1 MRSSGYL
8 ASLVAAGTMAVPHN
22 GNLRNDDK
30 HYEIITK
37 FEYVTHYVIGGGGDA
52 PQTTCVSQ
60 PQKSNFENQSDHSG
74 QYITTA
80 ICTQPTNVEPV
91 KRPTQIPNRDSVS
104 GFGPSYG
111 LYVDQQ
117 EAVDLHNDARK
128 AVGNGP
134 LSWDDSLAV
143 VAASPATMSFKSINI
158 SVGSHETKEA
168 MVSLIQRDINFF
180 SYTNPEERLTAIKEI
195 FAPDIVW
202 FDFDGSTHH
211 GHDGLLI
218 RSSILLDQLKG
229 YSHRANGGAS
239 VCQNMATAR
248 WEVVPEGSEA
258 DYEQIPVIQGGDV
271 LVVEDGTI
279 KILWSM
285 LL

>member
-1 MRSSGYL
+1 M
-8 ASLVAAGTMAVPHN
+8 P
-22 GNLRNDDK
+22 
-30 HYEIITK
+30 I
-37 FEYVTHYVIGGGGDA
+37 
-52 PQTTCVSQ
+52 
-60 PQKSNFENQSDHSG
+60 
-74 QYITTA
+74 
-80 ICTQPTNVEPV
+80 
-91 KRPTQIPNRDSVS
+91 
-104 GFGPSYG
+104 
-111 LYVDQQ
+111 
-117 EAVDLHNDARK
+117 
-128 AVGNGP
+128 
-134 LSWDDSLAV
+134 
-143 VAASPATMSFKSINI
+143 KSINI

-180 SYTNPEERLTAIKEI
+180 SYTNPEERLAAIKEI

-258 DYEQIPVIQGGDV
+258 DYEPIPAIQGGDV
-271 LVVEDGTI
+271 LVVEDGKI
-279 KILWSM
+279 KILWSYVDRYDEV
-285 LL
+285 LFPHLGQ